1 MGTPRNMPA
10 ADRRRPMGAPPVAD
24 DAGLETRL
32 RALDGGW
39 VSAPRLL
46 RLLEAL
52 EPPPGDAG
60 VDDGALRPAS
70 SLYLAAEDAAE
81 LRIPAGGPEAAATD
95 AQDAARWWGERLV
108 NLAPVAARN
117 RCGLVALHNGRR
129 GLLISP
135 PFPVAESRLPG
146 GWDTAPL
153 RRMLTGDFVIGVV
166 LVRLG
171 RFAVAVYRGGGLAA
185 SKTGARYVKG
195 KHHAG
200 GTSQLRYTRI
210 REGQAQ
216 RLYGKVCEAVRAQL
230 TPIAGELDYVAL
242 GGDQFTLN
250 ACLKACPALA
260 ALRPITLPRRLNIR
274 DPKRDTLESVGQ
286 MLRESRAWP
295 L

>member
-1 MGTPRNMPA
+1 MDA
-10 ADRRRPMGAPPVAD
+10 
-24 DAGLETRL
+24 AGLDARL
-32 RALDGGW
+32 EALDGGW

-52 EPPPGDAG
+52 EPAPGDAG
-60 VDDGALRPAS
+60 PDAAAGRPPA
-70 SLYLAAEDAAE
+70 SLYLTAADAAA
-81 LRIPAGGPEAAATD
+81 LRIPAGRPDAVAPSAEATPA
-95 AQDAARWWGERLV
+95 AARWWQERLAD
-108 NLAPVAARN
+108 LAPLAARSG
-117 RCGLVALHNGRR
+117 CGLAALHNGRR
-129 GLLISP
+129 GLLVAP
-135 PFPVAESRLPG
+135 PFPVAASGPPG
-146 GWDTAPL
+146 PWDAAPL
-153 RRMLTGDFVIGVV
+153 RRMLTADYAIGVA

-171 RFAVAVYRGGGLAA
+171 RFAVAVYRDGGLAA

-210 REGQAQ
+210 REGQAR
-216 RLYGKVCEAVRAQL
+216 RLYDKVCAAVRAQL
-230 TPIAGELDYVAL
+230 TPLAGELDYVAL

-260 ALRPITLPRRLNIR
+260 ALQPITLPRRLNIR

>member
-1 MGTPRNMPA
+1 MDA
-10 ADRRRPMGAPPVAD
+10 
-24 DAGLETRL
+24 AGLDARL
-32 RALDGGW
+32 EALDGGW

-46 RLLEAL
+46 RLLDAL

-60 VDDGALRPAS
+60 LDAAAVRPPA
-70 SLYLAAEDAAE
+70 SLYLTAEDAAA
-81 LRIPAGGPEAAATD
+81 LRIPASRPDAVAPSDAAATP
-95 AQDAARWWGERLV
+95 DAAQWWRERLTD
-108 NLAPVAARN
+108 LAPVVARSG
-117 RCGLVALHNGRR
+117 CGLAALHNGRR
-129 GLLISP
+129 GLLVAP
-135 PFPVAESRLPG
+135 PFPVAASLPPG
-146 GWDTAPL
+146 PWDAAPL
-153 RRMLTGDFVIGVV
+153 RRMLTADYAIGVA

-171 RFAVAVYRGGGLAA
+171 RFAVAVYRDGGLAA

-210 REGQAQ
+210 REGQAR
-216 RLYGKVCEAVRAQL
+216 RLYDKVCEAVRAQL
-230 TPIAGELDYVAL
+230 TPLAGELDYVAL

-260 ALRPITLPRRLNIR
+260 ALQPITLPRRLNIR
-274 DPKRDTLESVGQ
+274 DPKRDTLETVGQ